1 MKKNKTSVVYLGSKQ
16 AQPYVLG
23 VKPRPCTLF
32 RINHNAGVHF
42 DWLNLCK
49 ASALVL
55 LKNLHGLGFSTFY
68 NPLKQCSIWENY
80 ALLFPAMRFERVI

>member
-42 DWLNLCK
+42 DWLNQCSCAIKKLTWPM
-49 ASALVL
+49 
-55 LKNLHGLGFSTFY
+55 FSTFY